1 MATPLRYTLILLLW
15 AIMAGVYLPLA
26 PAAFS
31 LITPALST
39 RHWLALF
46 SDPQLP
52 QALLATLVSVSLAA
66 GGALIIALLAI
77 LALWPGAGWA
87 RLCTRLPWLLAIP
100 HVAFATS
107 VLLVFAEG
115 GMLWQWLPFHSS
127 QPDRYGIGLGVTL
140 AVKESAFL
148 LWILS
153 ALLSEKQLSQQV
165 IVLDSLG
172 YSRLQCLNWLV
183 LPSLAPALG
192 KAMLAIVA
200 WSLSVVDVAIVL
212 GPGNPPTLAVLSWQW
227 LSQGDA
233 EQQAKGALA
242 SLLLVLLLLIIAL
255 AGYLL

>member
-115 GMLWQWLPFHSS
+115 GMLWQWLPFLSP

-153 ALLSEKQLSQQV
+153 TLLSENSFR
-165 IVLDSLG
+165 
-172 YSRLQCLNWLV
+172 SRLSSSIRWVTADCN
-183 LPSLAPALG
+183 A
-192 KAMLAIVA
+192 
-200 WSLSVVDVAIVL
+200 
-212 GPGNPPTLAVLSWQW
+212 
-227 LSQGDA
+227 
-233 EQQAKGALA
+233 
-242 SLLLVLLLLIIAL
+242 
-255 AGYLL
+255 